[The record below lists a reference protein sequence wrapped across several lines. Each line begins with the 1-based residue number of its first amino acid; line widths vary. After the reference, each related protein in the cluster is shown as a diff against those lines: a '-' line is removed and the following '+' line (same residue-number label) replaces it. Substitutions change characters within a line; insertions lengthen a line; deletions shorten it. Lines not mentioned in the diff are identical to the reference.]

1 MRKIC
6 VAILLMPA
14 LAWAQPKS
22 ADDWYKEG
30 ENQFNLGSFDKAI
43 DAFKQAFSLET
54 NESKKAVYLYNVA
67 QSYRL
72 SNDCKN
78 ALFFYKRFLALKE
91 DDTIKPLAAK
101 TRKEVTDRITELDA
115 CVQQATSI
123 GKKPPTKNLSPDGEG
138 ADKTPPPASPT
149 GDPGHKDPR
158 KDVATGNGHGSGGDG
173 DSDVPEPRPVSRG
186 PHVISARLIGGGTK
200 VSAGNNN
207 VPVQAKF
214 GVVAGYPIAIN
225 KKLTID
231 AGAAF
236 TFTPVPFTV
245 TQPAPGPDM
254 SRTAQLYGLVADAGV
269 TYEVAPKIGVRGDV
283 GLGALFFNGVSES
296 VFTARAPTSGALTM
310 LHVRAGISGEFA
322 VTPNLMVAAPSLA
335 FSYSPPKE
343 GLAPDIKSITSF
355 DFMVGIG
362 YRM

>member
-6 VAILLMPA
+6 VAILLVPA

-91 DDTIKPLAAK
+91 DDTVKPLPAK

-138 ADKTPPPASPT
+138 ADKTPPPPP
-149 GDPGHKDPR
+149 GDPGHKEPN
-158 KDVATGNGHGSGGDG
+158 KAVATGPNHGDDPDG
-173 DSDVPEPRPVSRG
+173 DVPEPRPAG
-186 PHVISARLIGGGTK
+186 PRAHLISARVTGGGTK
-200 VSAGNNN
+200 VSAGDNA
-207 VPVQAKF
+207 VPVQFTTALTL
-214 GVVAGYPIAIN
+214 GYPIPIN
-225 KKLTID
+225 NKLTVD
-231 AGAAF
+231 DRVPGRCARQRRCDLRGGAE
-236 TFTPVPFTV
+236 
-245 TQPAPGPDM
+245 D
-254 SRTAQLYGLVADAGV
+254 R
-269 TYEVAPKIGVRGDV
+269 R
-283 GLGALFFNGVSES
+283 
-296 VFTARAPTSGALTM
+296 AR
-310 LHVRAGISGEFA
+310 
-322 VTPNLMVAAPSLA
+322 
-335 FSYSPPKE
+335 
-343 GLAPDIKSITSF
+343 
-355 DFMVGIG
+355 
-362 YRM
+362 